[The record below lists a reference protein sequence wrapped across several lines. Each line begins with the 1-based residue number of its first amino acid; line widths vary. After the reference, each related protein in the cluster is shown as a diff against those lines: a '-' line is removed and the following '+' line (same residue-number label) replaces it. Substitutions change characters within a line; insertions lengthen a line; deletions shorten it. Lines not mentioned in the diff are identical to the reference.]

1 MFQCEDVR
9 LEREV
14 WTPGDKSSDEITEME
29 TGHNSAG
36 HRDKKVKVVTR
47 KVMPVLTW

>member
-14 WTPGDKSSDEITEME
+14 WTPGDKSSGEITEME
-29 TGHNSAG
+29 AGHNKAG

-47 KVMPVLTW
+47 KVMAVMTW